1 MQVFAVA
8 ALCLIQATCAERSF
22 HDILSPLGGYIIET
36 PPRHVAIATAKM
48 AAARNSSYATTVS
61 TNADDQ
67 DSDDQR
73 GLGHPCTR
81 DGDCVAGRGLSCQ
94 EWVCSCAPDSP
105 VTVRVQGVDTCL
117 PAKSLYEACRYHQEC
132 SHRSANMR
140 CVDFLCY
147 CPLPFELHGNGD
159 CLEPK
164 PVAGKIIAAVTPTTI
179 LVVVMAAL
187 GGTFLFRRAFANAED
202 KDSCY
207 SRSAHGRQ
215 GQRPRNGSM
224 AARSKVPSTSISVRT
239 GPLKSLRPKK
249 PGSNLYSQSHEASSL
264 PATRLIRV
272 PPDRQRPNAFS
283 PGPASTTTAMQTSS
297 FTPPVPFEKSSLALG
312 KSALSAVP
320 PAPLSS
326 ARLIDKL
333 LSSSVDLPDEE
344 DISVRVLKD
353 NRPAQHPWF
362 SKVPHGDVLT
372 STASNFQKRAILPFT
387 KGESSR
393 VDDGS
398 SLPIEWGTLVSNRE
412 CHGNRAVL
420 DQSTRHEQG
429 SNGAKDDASGL
440 TLFSSFRQ
448 SKNVTFLDCTLSD
461 TVHADRKL
469 DEEKPAGQ
477 LCTARAGYEHGM
489 RVSSL
494 KAETR
499 WLYQS
504 ERPPATQQDVPL
516 GECQQ
521 SGRSEPQSNEQ
532 PRVAAGA
539 KGDNAQ
545 TRTEEPLTWGERNRL
560 GVGTPFVDIEEG
572 SLAESASI
580 PLSFLSPISP
590 SFEVLPKP
598 DISSGMLR
606 EADALLHSAQDGAT
620 AGTQERED
628 TSLVAEFVGA
638 VGSGKPSSDST
649 APLRFSG
656 PVASGNGK
664 DRSSVVG
671 HKETTVGTSTRPPS
685 AGQATAQPAGI
696 STLPPQQTWPA
707 VVNEVARQGAT
718 PNKTPK
724 PTGDTA
730 DGREGATAGERR
742 QDESKPGEQAPQP
755 EEGTSSYSDI
765 ENLAEILTS
774 LKVTQL
780 GNEHLRRE
788 RTLLRDYGGIA
799 PILPG
804 LPAALQWPRA
814 TTVAASPAVVL
825 SAGTAATMPAAQ
837 RIVPPSRSRPATPAS
852 EQSPTGPPKVAAT
865 PVLPPLKESSE
876 DAAELAPSGEGSDK
890 CTSSE
895 LRTPAQL
902 RPQSTGEEAGRDW
915 EDVSVTTGALHRR
928 HPSVAELHRE
938 RTPSNQRSS
947 PATSSSSRPVPLKR
961 SIRFRRTS
969 ASRLQTVPETIHVP
983 QPEPA
988 PTPLP
993 RKTPTQ
999 GEGERIGN
1007 VPATKEATVAPS
1019 ALQSDSQQ
1027 TMEAERASRLKKAT
1041 KPSASPE
1048 GAPPD
1053 FTELHGA
1060 SPRAQ
1065 AHVRAANVRSEPLRG
1080 RSPFVMRKHFSEP
1093 INPKELEAATTK
1105 ASRSQ
1110 SRSSTSAFRSSD
1122 LASMNT
1128 GSSSVAGYDNAYDTD
1143 ALIPSSIPTVTATS
1157 AGEPDESSY
1166 DATLSPFLYGLRL
1179 LPECELMP
1187 APEASSDAASATT
1200 EEANLLSTLASST
1213 PRPRSSGNAA
1223 SLVPPPTP
1231 RRSRQRESVERE
1243 SSAVV
1248 DSAASQ
1254 ESGNAPSYG
1263 DFGTTSTTSR
1273 PIPLPRRLKNILSS
1287 SIASVTRATWGT
1299 TAPVRAIATETAD
1312 ASAATSTT
1320 ARRRSTTRD
1329 GSSTSRYTRKT
1340 LSRQSRS
1347 KAKREKRN
1355 TTRPSQCSSRAER
1368 ETPLG
1373 RDTESMATSVR
1384 TPPLFSPSMSFPVS
1398 TTDTLASC
1406 GAHRSRKHDLVTSTE
1421 RDDAARATT
1430 TSVLGESSSRLKSKH
1445 SKKTAAAATRKR
1457 SSLPR
1462 FFFGRHR
1469 ESEGGDDASSV
1480 PSESSCTTDGLRLSA
1495 IMAKLGI
1502 LPSHRLFASSATDA
1516 GLSLEAAL
1524 PSRHGAGDRG
1534 GHSSND
1540 DDATSRALFTQSEAS
1555 SRLPRVWPE
1564 SSTSFSVA
1572 ETSEP
1577 DSFLVDDSCAE
1588 ANNSAACERG
1598 ASRYLQARRDGT
1610 KRGASPRG
1618 TAIRDAFRG
1627 LMASPDPEWFSCSS
1641 RISDRPARPFSPRR
1655 GARRASD

>member
-1 MQVFAVA
+1 MFSVTSEYSSANIHFAYSE
-8 ALCLIQATCAERSF
+8 CTCS
-22 HDILSPLGGYIIET
+22 SPLGGYIIET

-61 TNADDQ
+61 TNGDDQ

-117 PAKSLYEACRYHQEC
+117 PAK
-132 SHRSANMR
+132 
-140 CVDFLCY
+140 
-147 CPLPFELHGNGD
+147 
-159 CLEPK
+159 

-202 KDSCY
+202 KEDSCS
-207 SRSAHGRQ
+207 SRSAPGRQ

-272 PPDRQRPNAFS
+272 PPDKQRPNAFS
-283 PGPASTTTAMQTSS
+283 PGPASATTAMQTSS

-387 KGESSR
+387 KGGSSR

-429 SNGAKDDASGL
+429 IKRFNGAKDDASGL

-516 GECQQ
+516 GQCQQ

-532 PRVAAGA
+532 SRVAAGA
-539 KGDNAQ
+539 KSDNAQ

-628 TSLVAEFVGA
+628 PSLVAEFVAA

-656 PVASGNGK
+656 PVVSGNVK

-671 HKETTVGTSTRPPS
+671 HKETTVSTSTRPPS
-685 AGQATAQPAGI
+685 VGQATAQPAGI

-707 VVNEVARQGAT
+707 AVNEVARQGVT

-724 PTGDTA
+724 PTGDT
-730 DGREGATAGERR
+730 DGREDATAGERR

-814 TTVAASPAVVL
+814 TTVAASSAVVL

-890 CTSSE
+890 CPSSE
-895 LRTPAQL
+895 FRTPAQL

-915 EDVSVTTGALHRR
+915 EDVSVATGALHRR

-969 ASRLQTVPETIHVP
+969 ASRLQ
-983 QPEPA
+983 
-988 PTPLP
+988 
-993 RKTPTQ
+993 
-999 GEGERIGN
+999 
-1007 VPATKEATVAPS
+1007 
-1019 ALQSDSQQ
+1019 
-1027 TMEAERASRLKKAT
+1027 
-1041 KPSASPE
+1041 

-1053 FTELHGA
+1053 FTEFHGA

-1080 RSPFVMRKHFSEP
+1080 RSPFAMRKHFSEP

-1213 PRPRSSGNAA
+1213 PRPRSCGNAA

-1299 TAPVRAIATETAD
+1299 TAPVREIATETAE
-1312 ASAATSTT
+1312 ASAATSTS

-1406 GAHRSRKHDLVTSTE
+1406 GAHRSRKHDLVTSTD